1 MFKMPI
7 EELTEAE
14 IDAMIL
20 KTHIKLRCLLQ
31 TFTDFEVIHFRENE
45 KRKRRFF
52 AAEIAEQE
60 LSRRQGGRNRSRPA
74 SRSW

>member
-1 MFKMPI
+1 MFEKPV

-20 KTHIKLRCLLQ
+20 KSHIKLLCLLQ
-31 TFTDFEVIHFRENE
+31 TFSNFEVILFRENE

-52 AAEIAEQE
+52 AADIAEQE
-60 LSRRQGGRNRSRPA
+60 LSRRQGGRNQSRRASRPC
-74 SRSW
+74 